1 MKKTETV
8 LDLLLFI
15 DEEIKAGRINYE
27 TPVFAG
33 LLSDGGGK
41 FYFNDAKVGVKQMS
55 KNEYGRKV
63 NRGGDAVFYIE

>member
-27 TPVFAG
+27 TPVSFLHG
-33 LLSDGGGK
+33 GYLRSVELSIG
-41 FYFNDAKVGVKQMS
+41 NAS
-55 KNEYGRKV
+55 KKKPRKV
-63 NRGGDAVFYIE
+63 VSRGGDVNLIIE